1 MKPPIKSQS
10 DMTGTIAESPRSFAL
25 STMPTMALR
34 KLHAMRDLA
43 KLPFTVEPSCSPLH
57 AAVLHGHVDR
67 VIRYIA
73 SAPLLV
79 HAVDRVGDNS
89 NCLVNPWSNTRLHYA
104 AACNKLNAVI
114 SILQDRMQND
124 VDVRNK
130 VRLSVKHQREQI
142 SKATV

>member
-43 KLPFTVEPSCSPLH
+43 KLPFTVEPSC
-57 AAVLHGHVDR
+57 
-67 VIRYIA
+67 
-73 SAPLLV
+73 
-79 HAVDRVGDNS
+79 
-89 NCLVNPWSNTRLHYA
+89 NTRLHYA